1 MTADYVNKISRC
13 LCTLF
18 ILVAPIVGHAQDE
31 NDLTNFLSAGKD
43 DASLLMAA
51 YLNPVIEGLSYGF
64 NGGWFTT
71 AKAHKSLGFDLG
83 VSVNAVFIPS
93 SKFFFDPTDPNAFDF
108 KTIVPNAFSSTASNG
123 LAPTI
128 AGPAEETTYGVDADA
143 ISGTPDGQA
152 DFFFDGPQGLDFKDL
167 FKVSGVLSPT
177 IQAGIGVYWN
187 TDLKIRWMPKVDVG
201 SSNITYFGAGLMH
214 DIKQHFPGIKLMPFD
229 LSVLVGYTNIKGE
242 TSMSGT
248 FDPAPGDDPSSQ
260 IMDYNLNAWLF
271 EALISKKLA
280 IVTFYG
286 GIGYNTI
293 KTTSDVMGSY
303 FVEDIDQTLVNPVS
317 LRFQNESMRLTAGMR
332 FNFGPIYLSGDYT
345 LQEYST
351 VSVGLGVTVR

>member
-1 MTADYVNKISRC
+1 M
-13 LCTLF
+13 L
-18 ILVAPIVGHAQDE
+18 ILIAPVVANAQDE
-31 NDLTNFLSAGKD
+31 NDLVNFLNAGKD
-43 DASLLMAA
+43 DASLLMTA

-64 NGGWFTT
+64 NGGWFHT

-93 SKFFFDPTDPNAFDF
+93 SKYYFDPTDPNAFNF
-108 KTIVPNAFSSTASNG
+108 KTIVPDEFSSTTSNG

-128 AGPAEETTYGVDADA
+128 AGPAEETTYGVDTDA

-152 DFFFDGPQGLDFKDL
+152 DFFFNGPEGLDFKDV

-214 DIKQHFPGIKLMPFD
+214 DIKQHFPGLRLMPFE

-248 FDPAPGDDPSSQ
+248 FEPGNDPRPQ
-260 IMDYNLNAWLF
+260 MMDYNLNAWLF
-271 EALISKKLA
+271 EALISRKLA

-293 KTTSDVMGSY
+293 KTTSDVTGTY
-303 FVEDIDQTLVNPVS
+303 VIPEIGEELVDPVS